1 MSVTGLRDTSILIDA
16 SRQYAL
22 ALHWLA
28 GQTDLGVS
36 SAVRLEMLVGAQNKS
51 DQRDILRFLLRFD
64 TIENTAEDF
73 YWAESQLIRY
83 QLSHQVG
90 ILDCLI
96 AAASARLRLTL
107 YTLNVRDFGV
117 LLGALAVKPY

>member
-1 MSVTGLRDTSILIDA
+1 MVKGLVDTSILVDVI
-16 SRQYAL
+16 RQYTPAQQ
-22 ALHWLA
+22 WIVT
-28 GQTDLGVS
+28 QSDLGVTQ
-36 SAVRLEMLVGAQNKS
+36 AVRLELIVGAPDKIRQRRALRMLV
-51 DQRDILRFLLRFD
+51 DFD

-90 ILDCLI
+90 MLDCLI
-96 AAASARLRLTL
+96 AAASARLGLPL